1 MTAADLH
8 HAGVEVRPHR
18 TRAGRLD
25 YVTVQH
31 EADGVVRVLG
41 WYATRSSAQ
50 RALEEQGTGVVP
62 ALLRAA
68 TWVLR
73 GVGRGVGRGVSRPL
87 VPGR

>member
-1 MTAADLH
+1 MTAGHLH
-8 HAGVEVRPHR
+8 HVGVEVRPHR
-18 TRAGRLD
+18 TRTGRLD

-31 EADGVVRVLG
+31 EPDGVVRVLG

-50 RALEEQGTGVVP
+50 RALDERSGGVAS

-68 TWVLR
+68 ASVLR
-73 GVGRGVGRGVSRPL
+73 GISRPL